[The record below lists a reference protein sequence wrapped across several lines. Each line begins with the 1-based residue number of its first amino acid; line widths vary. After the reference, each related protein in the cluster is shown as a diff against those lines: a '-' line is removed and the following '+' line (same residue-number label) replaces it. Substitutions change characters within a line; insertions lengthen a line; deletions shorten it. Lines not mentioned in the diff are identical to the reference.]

1 MPRQI
6 RDTVITLAALCVL
19 FMMLL
24 SFSPGLRERAG
35 EFRGGFTSQQWDV
48 SGGVV
53 SQALGAAMG
62 VVSGFAADN
71 TFMFV
76 FLVVAGVLFVLML
89 RT

>member
-24 SFSPGLRERAG
+24 SFSPGLRERAA
-35 EFRGGFTSQQWDV
+35 EFRGASIGQQWDV
-48 SGGVV
+48 SGGAVG
-53 SQALGAAMG
+53 QAMGVAMG
-62 VVSGFAADN
+62 VVSGYAGDN

-76 FLVVAGVLFVLML
+76 FLVVACVLFVLML